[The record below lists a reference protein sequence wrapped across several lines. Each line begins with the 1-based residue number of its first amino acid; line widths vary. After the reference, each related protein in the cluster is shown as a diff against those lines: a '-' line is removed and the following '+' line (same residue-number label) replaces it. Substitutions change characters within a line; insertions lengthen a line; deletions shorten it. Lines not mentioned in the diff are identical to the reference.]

1 MNSSFI
7 TSNATASD
15 MVSTSMISKI
25 AIGYFVSLSLLIQY
39 MQDRR
44 PYSLGLL
51 MKIYNSMQII
61 LNIYMIYGLLHITRN
76 NIFAINA
83 PYQYNTEY
91 FVYVHYLSKYLDY
104 FDTFFII
111 MRGKVR
117 QQLTFLHIYHHSSIA
132 IVWGY
137 LLNIGHGN
145 GTAAFGC
152 LINSFV
158 HLVMYSHYL
167 YTSFGYVNP
176 YKKYITQIQLAQF
189 VICIVHFF
197 GVYFYDIMYPKD
209 LAYIQ
214 LFYHIKMIIL
224 FTNFYSKTYKN
235 IATM

>member
-61 LNIYMIYGLLHITRN
+61 LNIYMIYGLLHITCN

-137 LLNIGHGN
+137 LLNVGHGN

-224 FTNFYSKTYKN
+224 FTNFYSKTYNKK
-235 IATM
+235 IR